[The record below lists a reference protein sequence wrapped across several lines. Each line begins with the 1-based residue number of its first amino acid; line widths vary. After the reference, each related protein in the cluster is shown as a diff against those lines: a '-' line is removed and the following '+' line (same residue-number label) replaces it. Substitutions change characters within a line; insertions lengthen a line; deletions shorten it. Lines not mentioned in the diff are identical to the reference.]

1 MSMRIT
7 TTPCILWWEKQQLY
21 KSANYNNTKCQYLCA
36 VLRTEMYRN
45 AHIFPT
51 VTIIETEIYDNDQL
65 KPKLK
70 LKLTDFEFSSQH
82 YKDNMWSG
90 FQLVGSP
97 PSVIAKFL
105 AP

>member
-70 LKLTDFEFSSQH
+70 LKLTDLSLVHSTTRITCGQGFS
-82 YKDNMWSG
+82 
-90 FQLVGSP
+90 
-97 PSVIAKFL
+97 
-105 AP
+105 